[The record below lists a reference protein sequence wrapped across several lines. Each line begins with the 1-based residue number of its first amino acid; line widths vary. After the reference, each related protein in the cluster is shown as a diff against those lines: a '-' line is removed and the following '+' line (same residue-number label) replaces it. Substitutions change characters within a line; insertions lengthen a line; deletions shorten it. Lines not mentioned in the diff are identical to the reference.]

1 MPRIRAVTP
10 NGVRTVSAPL
20 SFRMENARKK
30 AVRKI
35 PGSPYSERSI
45 YNPRNG
51 GGRVYQ
57 YSTEANSSFPL

>member
-30 AVRKI
+30 ANEQFLLVRLFLRMWGGL
-35 PGSPYSERSI
+35 PGPEPVCAVSKE
-45 YNPRNG
+45 G
-51 GGRVYQ
+51 
-57 YSTEANSSFPL
+57 